1 MKNTKNVLAMIPN
14 LNNHYILKKKRG
26 LITPETSIHCFMENI
41 EIQCMEVNNAYAD
54 DIEQAPSDELITE
67 LTKLLLGITD
77 CFKHYNVDLS
87 EQVGKEN
94 KRHESKLVKI
104 NVL

>member
-1 MKNTKNVLAMIPN
+1 MIQN
-14 LNNHYILKKKRG
+14 LNSHYILKKKRG
-26 LITPETSIHCFMENI
+26 LITPETSIHCFMENL
-41 EIQCMEVNNAYAD
+41 ETDYYQVLNAYAD
-54 DIEQAPSDELITE
+54 QVDEGKTPSEDLVNK

-104 NVL
+104 NVT